1 MAVRSA
7 ELEDS
12 AACLEKLV
20 PVLQQAEVEYFED
33 PARTN
38 AVIVDAVEQF
48 NTGWVYSAELA
59 DFAVEAMLERELVG
73 NGPNAT
79 IGDFDDER
87 LADMVAKVKGVYEAA
102 DVAIAEDVSPGTV
115 ATNQFI
121 DPAIGMN

>member
-1 MAVRSA
+1 MARYCSGRGTDDLDA
-7 ELEDS
+7 PGFCATDW
-12 AACLEKLV
+12 
-20 PVLQQAEVEYFED
+20 D
-33 PARTN
+33 IRR
-38 AVIVDAVEQF
+38 DAVEQF